1 MKLWLLRHGEAA
13 MQAGE
18 DAARELT
25 GRGRQQIAIMAGLLR
40 EQPLAAVYVSPYVR
54 AQQSAR
60 LLGLPGSLAMQTVPW
75 LVPDT
80 EPTDVLRQLDGQQSV
95 LLVAHQP
102 LLGELAGLLQHG
114 HRQQP
119 LALGTANLVE
129 LEGEVLAAGLMEL
142 KALHRPGC

>member
-1 MKLWLLRHGEAA
+1 
-13 MQAGE
+13 MQPGD
-18 DAARELT
+18 DAVRELT
-25 GRGRQQIAIMAGLLR
+25 GRGRQQILIMGALLR
-40 EQPLAAVYVSPYVR
+40 EQSLSAVYVSPYVR

-60 LLGLPGSLAMQTVPW
+60 LLGLPSGLELHTVPW
-75 LVPDT
+75 LIPET
-80 EPTDVLRQLDGQQSV
+80 EPTQVLRQLDGQGSV

-142 KALHRPGC
+142 NAVHRPGC